1 MKIPKAYLIV
11 AASLTFLA
19 GCSKEE
25 MPPAQES
32 AADVTEGKAEVT
44 VEIPSNLIAEE
55 TVVLE
60 RMSLLDTVIVFN
72 PPVALTENIFVRFG
86 TAPFTVPEGGI
97 EVVFRT
103 EGGREFSSTALSG
116 PDDAGIKVEDGEKFS
131 FYVPSADPFIPCTF
145 PVVYPLGKNPD
156 ARTGYYN
163 YSDDQPDW
171 RNLGIWRCFAQK
183 QSWAKWVKV
192 SDPSSRFTQIREM
205 ANTGEIG
212 SIGLKGI
219 WTGDYFEFTFPVE
232 GIKAGSTVSF
242 NAPFYGRQQ
251 PVFWTVEWLDGGV
264 WTRDTAPVTTWEN
277 SVTLEASFATRL
289 YGVVIDY
296 SFTLKNPIERGEL
309 KVRLI
314 CTDGRYQADTAT
326 GTVVERSLPYNNGTA
341 YYSPFYFYCEGS
353 GVNAFTWDI
362 K

>member
-1 MKIPKAYLIV
+1 MKTPKVCLTV
-11 AASLTFLA
+11 SAAAFLWA
-19 GCSKEE
+19 GCSKE

-32 AADVTEGKAEVT
+32 PVENLVRKAEVT
-44 VEIPSNLIAEE
+44 VEIPSNLVAKE

-60 RMSLLDTVIVFN
+60 SVELLGTVIAFN
-72 PPVALTENIFVRFG
+72 PPKALTENIFVKFE
-86 TAPFTVPEGGI
+86 TDPFTVPEGGLEI
-97 EVVFRT
+97 VFT
-103 EGGREFSSTALSG
+103 TDDGREFSSTALSG
-116 PDDAGIKVEDGEKFS
+116 ADDAGIKVEAGQKFS
-131 FYVPSADPFIPCTF
+131 FYVPSADPFLPCSF
-145 PVVYPLGKNPD
+145 PVVFPLGRNPD

-183 QSWAKWVKV
+183 QAWAKWVKV

-232 GIKAGSTVSF
+232 NIPAGSTVSF
-242 NAPFYGRQQ
+242 TAPFYGRQQ
-251 PVFWTVEWLDGGV
+251 PVFWTVEWLDGGE
-264 WTRDTAPVTTWEN
+264 WTGSTTQVTTWDG
-277 SVTLEASFATRL
+277 SATLEASFATRL

-296 SFTLKNPIERGEL
+296 SFTLEYPIERGEL
-309 KVRLI
+309 KVRLV

-326 GTVVERSLPYNNGTA
+326 GAIVERSLPYNNGSA

-353 GVNAFTWDI
+353 GVNAFTWNI